1 MATIREQIHNNA
13 VALISLFI
21 AVSGL
26 AYNTWRNE
34 TSEEQRNIRH
44 AAFTV
49 LEELGSMQEVVDAR
63 FYYFA
68 VGDEISSEG
77 ELRLKGYGSV
87 LMARDLMSLMP
98 DPAPD
103 SGKMLHQTWVDNF
116 GALDDVNAQGRHTSK
131 SREAKESIAM
141 AIEETRQTVLAVIQS
156 LE

>member
-1 MATIREQIHNNA
+1 MASIREQIHNNA

-49 LEELGSMQEVVDAR
+49 LEDLGSLQEVADAN
-63 FYYFA
+63 YYFLSQGRD
-68 VGDEISSEG
+68 VGNEG
-77 ELRLKGYGSV
+77 ELHLRGWGSV

-98 DPAPD
+98 EPAPET
-103 SGKMLHQTWVDNF
+103 GVILHQTWVEHF
-116 GALDDVNAQGRHTSK
+116 SSLDSVNEQGRRTA
-131 SREAKESIAM
+131 RADQAKAAIDDAITES
-141 AIEETRQTVLAVIQS
+141 RQTVLMVIEM